1 MNTGRRLEGRT
12 GRLAALCVALVAAG
26 VLPARAQNKSK
37 AAPEPPPQTPAG
49 DYRIGPEDLLY
60 IGVWKNEALSRQVPV
75 RPDGMISLPLLND
88 VMAAGKTP
96 MQLRDDL
103 VLRFSEYMPQPEVS
117 VIVQEI
123 HSPKVSILGEVVH
136 PGRYDLKGRTTVL
149 DLVALAGGLTE
160 FASRSRILVVRDGG
174 SQVKRIRFDY
184 DKAMLDGKQENFEL
198 RPGDI
203 VLVR

>member
-1 MNTGRRLEGRT
+1 VRGGLI
-12 GRLAALCVALVAAG
+12 ALLVGTALVAGPGAAESG
-26 VLPARAQNKSK
+26 PAAAVLYD
-37 AAPEPPPQTPAG
+37 G
-49 DYRIGPEDLLY
+49 YRIGPEDTLL
-60 IGVWKNEALSRQVPV
+60 IAVWKNEALSRQVPV

-103 VLRFSEYMPQPEVS
+103 VLRLSEYMPQPEVS